1 MSNQKNFRIHWFWA
15 WVETH
20 DSSGNVGFTQCIFL
34 NFALWGGK
42 GFSVMFHMKILKRRE
57 LSDLIPHCLVWSPVE
72 LSLFTPRTA
81 GFHTCLVALHDFS
94 PLVDLILHKRC
105 KRKPIN
111 LCNSLSTSAHSQ
123 FLLWRI
129 IKFETRSLGLGSAL
143 NFIDSAMS
151 WVENNLAWSLSWSG
165 PLSWAFSAI
174 LDHNVAL
181 VVLRPCPELLTSNV
195 YLYMINKELHY
206 KQKFVSKAISNQR
219 YFWKANSHDD
229 FIGCCSDSSIHFWF
243 RSSFTCIK
251 DWLNICHMPDTVLGE
266 DT

>member
-20 DSSGNVGFTQCIFL
+20 DSSGYVGFTQCIFL

-57 LSDLIPHCLVWSPVE
+57 LSDLILHCLVWSPVE

-81 GFHTCLVALHDFS
+81 GFHTCLDALHDFS

-151 WVENNLAWSLSWSG
+151 WVENTLHGLCPGQGHFHGLSLPFWTTTWLLWFSGHVQSCWQVMCTCTWLIKNSIISKNLCPKPSPTRGISEK
-165 PLSWAFSAI
+165 PTVMMI
-174 LDHNVAL
+174 L
-181 VVLRPCPELLTSNV
+181 
-195 YLYMINKELHY
+195 
-206 KQKFVSKAISNQR
+206 
-219 YFWKANSHDD
+219 
-229 FIGCCSDSSIHFWF
+229 
-243 RSSFTCIK
+243 
-251 DWLNICHMPDTVLGE
+251 
-266 DT
+266 